1 MQKIIHL
8 SVMSCG
14 VNRFDMIYIIVLND
28 NHNNSSNSKSSN
40 NNNNSEIYD
49 NNNIN
54 NKNLFKPLQLVNAA
68 DYNWLV

>member
-14 VNRFDMIYIIVLND
+14 VNKFDMIYIIVLNN

-40 NNNNSEIYD
+40 NNNNS
-49 NNNIN
+49 
-54 NKNLFKPLQLVNAA
+54 KNMTIIILIRRTYLNLYSLSMQLTITG
-68 DYNWLV
+68 